1 MLMDTVNIT
10 LTDKKFRKKLGQ
22 DRNGH
27 VLAFSL
33 IFWFRFL
40 TVIRCCPH
48 SRMPNS
54 WFLVYLR
61 TGFCLPENKFF
72 VYMRTGFCLH
82 ENWFLFTENWFFV
95 YWELVFVYL
104 RTGFVSSIDD
114 ESWCSYLEWVL
125 KCLKISIF
133 LKVFSSFDPNT
144 KEYLISVICNTHY
157 TRIF

>member
-27 VLAFSL
+27 ALAFSL
-33 IFWFRFL
+33 IFRFRFL

-61 TGFCLPENKFF
+61 TGFCLLENWFLF
-72 VYMRTGFCLH
+72 TWEQVFCLH
-82 ENWFLFTENWFFV
+82 ENWFLFTWELVFV
-95 YWELVFVYL
+95 YWELVFCLL
-104 RTGFVSSIDD
+104 RTGFCLPENWFCILYRRWILVFVSWVSSQMP
-114 ESWCSYLEWVL
+114 
-125 KCLKISIF
+125 K
-133 LKVFSSFDPNT
+133 N
-144 KEYLISVICNTHY
+144 
-157 TRIF
+157 